1 MLPEASK
8 VAPVPTDDAPRTFFV
23 TGCASGIG
31 RHLADALIDRGHR
44 VWATDLAL
52 EPLRA
57 HAEER
62 AWPSERTFCAKL
74 DVTDAAAWEQ
84 VYAQALDHLGG
95 IDVHVNVAG
104 YLRPGWIDALPLLEF
119 DRHIDVNVR
128 GVAYGTA
135 LAARHM
141 SPRGRGHIINV
152 ASLAGIAPVP
162 GIAIYSATKHA
173 VRGLSLAAAEELRA
187 RGVAVTLISPDAVQ
201 TPMLDLQVGHDE
213 AALTF
218 SGSRTLSTDEVVSA
232 ILDNALG
239 RRPLEIALPRG
250 RAWLARLAGLFPAG
264 ARLLSGRL
272 SRRGAA
278 AQARLREDN

>member
-1 MLPEASK
+1 
-8 VAPVPTDDAPRTFFV
+8 VTTDDGPQTFFL

-31 RHLADALIDRGHR
+31 RHLADALVDAGHR
-44 VWATDLAL
+44 VWATDLAIDQ
-52 EPLRA
+52 LRA

-62 AWPSERTFCAKL
+62 AWPSERSTCAAL
-74 DVTDAAAWEQ
+74 DVTDAEVWER
-84 VYAQALDHLGG
+84 VYAAALDRFGE
-95 IDVHVNVAG
+95 IDVHINVAG
-104 YLRPGWIDALPLLEF
+104 YLRPGWIHAIPLVEI

-141 SPRGRGHIINV
+141 SARGRGQIINV
-152 ASLAGIAPVP
+152 ASLAGIAPIP

-173 VRGLSLAAAEELRA
+173 VRGLSLAAAEELRG

-218 SGSRTLSTDEVVSA
+218 SGNRTLSTGEVVSA
-232 ILDNALG
+232 ILKGALQ
-239 RRPLEIALPRG
+239 RRPLEIALPGG
-250 RAWLARLAGLFPAG
+250 RAWLARLAGLFPGSAK
-264 ARLLSGRL
+264 LLSGRL
-272 SRRGAA
+272 TRRGAQ
-278 AQARLREDN
+278 AQTRLREKR

>member
-1 MLPEASK
+1 MS
-8 VAPVPTDDAPRTFFV
+8 TNDGCHTFFV

-31 RHLADALIDRGHR
+31 RHLADALIDVGHR
-44 VWATDLAL
+44 VWATDLAI
-52 EPLRA
+52 EKLRA

-62 AWPSERTFCAKL
+62 AWPSDRTMCAAL
-74 DVTDAAAWEQ
+74 DVTDAGSWERA
-84 VYAQALDHLGG
+84 YAEALAHFGA
-95 IDVHVNVAG
+95 IDVHINVAG
-104 YLRPGWIDALPLLEF
+104 YLRPGWIDALPLSEI

-141 SPRGRGHIINV
+141 SPRGRGQIINV
-152 ASLAGIAPVP
+152 ASLAGIAPIP

-173 VRGLSLAAAEELRA
+173 VRGLSLAAAEELRE

-218 SGSRTLSTDEVVSA
+218 SGKRALSTNEVVSA
-232 ILDNALG
+232 ILKNAL
-239 RRPLEIALPRG
+239 RRKPLEIALPGG
-250 RAWLARLAGLFPAG
+250 RAWLARLAGLFPGG
-264 ARLLSGRL
+264 AKLLSKRL

-278 AQARLREDN
+278 AQARLRKEL